1 MSVSKQKQK
10 NRFYSIVFTIVLV
23 ITLLL
28 ITFYQNRFIP
38 TNSDQKIVQSNA
50 EQTVADNVDFEQNT
64 NVELADPK
72 QQLLKHIEKNQIV
85 TQKSNVI
92 KLDKQQLIDW
102 VNANDF
108 AKARHY
114 LIKKASSAVDVQD
127 NSFLGEVMQLL
138 GRVSAT
144 EGDLAST
151 EVYLFEALD
160 IFKLILNHQQIANTQ
175 LLIGRMYAKR
185 REIAKR
191 AGNAYDDLLIAR
203 YYLSKGRTYVAKQ
216 IIDSS
221 IEENLELGRSGAV
234 ASAYKSLA
242 RYYGSRQNYN
252 DERDALV
259 KAANYYAESGQ
270 DLQAMLVLS
279 ELRQKYA
286 SADTIETLRSEI
298 ESKLFNYE
306 SQINLVRQARDY
318 MKLYSLYKSKGQQ
331 GRAWEFRVKAS
342 EILSRSDKRDMY
354 FRMPDVM
361 ALLFDSNTNLDKAE
375 DYYAKAR
382 QSYLDQNDID
392 AYNHVVNLQQVLK

>member
-1 MSVSKQKQK
+1 MSDSKLKHK
-10 NRFYSIVFTIVLV
+10 NRLYSIVFTIVLV
-23 ITLLL
+23 TTLLL
-28 ITFYQNRFIP
+28 ITFYQNRQSSLESELKVVKNVVEEKVALN
-38 TNSDQKIVQSNA
+38 NSIEENLTP
-50 EQTVADNVDFEQNT
+50 EPPE
-64 NVELADPK
+64 PK
-72 QQLLKHIEKNQIV
+72 QQLLQHIEKNEIV
-85 TQKSNVI
+85 AKESNQI
-92 KLDKQQLIDW
+92 KLDKRKLLAW
-102 VNANDF
+102 VNANDY

-114 LIKKASSAVDVQD
+114 LIKKASLAVDQQD
-127 NSFLGEVMQLL
+127 NSFLAEVMQLL

-160 IFKLILNHQQIANTQ
+160 IFEQTQNHQQIANTQ

-191 AGNAYDDLLIAR
+191 AGNAYDDLLISR
-203 YYLSKGRTYVAKQ
+203 YYLSKGRTYIAKQ

-221 IEENLELGRSGAV
+221 IQENLELGRSGAV

-242 RYYGSRQNYN
+242 RYYGSQQNFN

-259 KAANYYAESGQ
+259 NAANYYAESGQ
-270 DLQAMLVLS
+270 GHQAMLVLS
-279 ELRQKYA
+279 ELQEKHE
-286 SADTIETLRSEI
+286 SLDVIETLQSEI

-318 MKLYSLYKSKGQQ
+318 MKLYSLYKSKGEQ

-342 EILSRSDKRDMY
+342 EILSRSGKRDMY

-361 ALLFDSNTNLDKAE
+361 ALLFDSNNNLDRAE

-382 QSYLDQNDID
+382 QGYLDQNNID
-392 AYNHVVNLQQVLK
+392 AYNQVVSLEQVLK